1 MMFYKDH
8 ALLTDA
14 KCKILGPFK
23 NNQAELKCRC
33 YAEGMED
40 ALM

>member
-1 MMFYKDH
+1 MLYKDH
-8 ALLTDA
+8 ALLTDT
-14 KCKILGPFK
+14 KCKILGSFK
-23 NNQAELKCRC
+23 NNQAELKGLY

>member
-1 MMFYKDH
+1 MFYKDH

-14 KCKILGPFK
+14 KCKILGSFK
-23 NNQAELKCRC
+23 NNQAELKGRC